1 MALRPSLLKIGKRAF
16 GWRRPSPAQGRCR
29 TRSASPSR
37 RTPVS
42 SEARPRRANTT
53 LALPCQVKSFATLE
67 GDPESAKLTEHE
79 FEDVLTALAE
89 AELIVGR
96 LHGKGYTLGGN
107 LQNIYVCPCQLAG
120 AGRSP
125 VKKILAV
132 YPPSHGTSMHNHM
145 L

>member
-1 MALRPSLLKIGKRAF
+1 M
-16 GWRRPSPAQGRCR
+16 
-29 TRSASPSR
+29 
-37 RTPVS
+37 
-42 SEARPRRANTT
+42 
-53 LALPCQVKSFATLE
+53 KSFATLE

-132 YPPSHGTSMHNHM
+132 YPPSHGTSMHNPRLKSDPAPRALVVLHS
-145 L
+145 LLLDLLCLLHYTHS